1 MTVYAHLTE
10 DSHGFHSHGTLQL
23 IQKLRDRHISQEVLA
38 TKFIPLVS
46 SGSVTMDCLEC
57 KPSTVSVAPLK
68 VGNPAGCF
76 RWTVPS
82 THTFINFNKLP
93 TRQHPCSE
101 GTCFQKTNILNVCQ
115 GQVKRCE
122 FASLRVSCTA
132 YAEETDHNKFVKIHS
147 YLPSDSQTMLIKNP
161 PIGNA
166 FLEILVFHGL

>member
-1 MTVYAHLTE
+1 M
-10 DSHGFHSHGTLQL
+10 
-23 IQKLRDRHISQEVLA
+23 R
-38 TKFIPLVS
+38 
-46 SGSVTMDCLEC
+46 VTMDCLEC

-76 RWTVPS
+76 SWTVPS
-82 THTFINFNKLP
+82 THTFIKFNKLP

-115 GQVKRCE
+115 GQVKRCQ